1 MDLGVRV
8 HWWVSVNN
16 SKMSI
21 YYNSQAGMQQQV
33 TLDSIVR
40 VAEASG
46 MQQIDQ
52 SRVRIMSQHNLIHD
66 LNDILRAYVKD
77 DIEMD

>member
-1 MDLGVRV
+1 
-8 HWWVSVNN
+8 
-16 SKMSI
+16 
-21 YYNSQAGMQQQV
+21 MQQQP
-33 TLDSIVR
+33 TLDNVVR

-46 MQQIDQ
+46 MQQIEQ

-77 DIEMD
+77 DVGMDDLTSYIVHYFVNGILRS